1 MDIGKFAKKPELI
14 KITLDKPEIIETFG
28 SEIFFWVYDNLDIST
43 YFKFY
48 KSQADQDGAALNEV
62 MRKLILTADGKPA
75 LKDEEMLPIELNLA
89 ALAEINEVLGKSKT
103 KLSTPT
109 TGEQQN
115 S

>member
-1 MDIGKFAKKPELI
+1 MDISKFAKKPELV
-14 KITLDKPEIIETFG
+14 KITLNKQEILDTFG
-28 SEIFFWVYDNLDIST
+28 TEIYFWVYDNLDIST

-48 KSQADQDGAALNEV
+48 KSQADQDGQALNDV
-62 MRKLILTADGKPA
+62 MRKLILDKNGNPA
-75 LKDEEMLPIELNLA
+75 LKEEEMLPIELNLA
-89 ALAEINEVLGKSKT
+89 ALAEINEVLGKSKA